1 MTAPAPSLWRNRSF
15 MLLLSGETAS
25 TFLAAFLHVALPAI
39 AVTTLVASEF
49 QVGLLGASE
58 SAAFLFLTLPA
69 GAWVDRLSRRRVMI
83 TANLVRAALVALIP
97 LAWVFNILSIPWLLW
112 IVFGLGVCR
121 VFFDVAYMSILPTL
135 VTKATLTDANSRL
148 QATFEVANA
157 TGPSIAG
164 PLVAAFSAPVA
175 PLMSVGGFLASAFT
189 SWRIREPVVTRTVA
203 QRDLGGEIREGL
215 DFVRHHPLISRV
227 VYSAMLSNL
236 FGGLTFTMFPVLV
249 LRQFGFG
256 PTGLGLL
263 MTISSL
269 GALAGALAGPVFVKR
284 LGDGHAIPM
293 TALYEAVAGFGVPAS
308 LLVPHAFAF
317 ATLAVSGFLMMFG
330 IVAFNIAQV
339 SLRQRVCPERLL
351 GRMNATVRF
360 AVWGVN
366 PFASLLSGTIAM
378 LIGLQGLFWIGATG
392 SMLAILILVF
402 SPLWHLKKVDSYEEG
417 VAAEGLAELP
427 PPVL

>member
-1 MTAPAPSLWRNRSF
+1 
-15 MLLLSGETAS
+15 
-25 TFLAAFLHVALPAI
+25 
-39 AVTTLVASEF
+39 
-49 QVGLLGASE
+49 
-58 SAAFLFLTLPA
+58 
-69 GAWVDRLSRRRVMI
+69 
-83 TANLVRAALVALIP
+83 
-97 LAWVFNILSIPWLLW
+97 
-112 IVFGLGVCR
+112 
-121 VFFDVAYMSILPTL
+121 
-135 VTKATLTDANSRL
+135 
-148 QATFEVANA
+148 
-157 TGPSIAG
+157 
-164 PLVAAFSAPVA
+164 
-175 PLMSVGGFLASAFT
+175 
-189 SWRIREPVVTRTVA
+189 
-203 QRDLGGEIREGL
+203 
-215 DFVRHHPLISRV
+215 
-227 VYSAMLSNL
+227 MLSNL

-284 LGDGHAIPM
+284 LGDGHAIPI

-317 ATLAVSGFLMMFG
+317 ATLAVSGFVMMFG

-378 LIGLQGLFWIGATG
+378 LIGLQSLFWIGATG
-392 SMLAILILVF
+392 SLLALLILVF